1 MDNRP
6 EISQACDRVC
16 RRATFLHNRTVR
28 RQYERGW
35 LRAMKLD
42 EAALAVMVNDVKR
55 TTAAQRER
63 TGRRRYLGGMKAL
76 GMRSRIPGIVKL
88 VAR

>member
-1 MDNRP
+1 LNLA
-6 EISQACDRVC
+6 EKWGISAKAA
-16 RRATFLHNRTVR
+16 RR
-28 RQYERGW
+28 

-63 TGRRRYLGGMKAL
+63 TGRRGYLGGMKAL

>member
-28 RQYERGW
+28 RQHERGW
-35 LRAMKLD
+35 WA
-42 EAALAVMVNDVKR
+42 
-55 TTAAQRER
+55 
-63 TGRRRYLGGMKAL
+63 GFRRGLELGGFGATA
-76 GMRSRIPGIVKL
+76 
-88 VAR
+88 VAIAVVVAWVCK